1 MGREWR
7 IGLIGFGNV
16 GQGFVRILSRKADV
30 LAERY
35 GFRFRLIAI
44 ADPVKGSVYDP
55 AGLDPK
61 TLVQLVETHGH
72 IRGYPS
78 GEKEVSSLDICRFED
93 IDIVVE
99 VTPTNVETGE
109 PGLTHVREAL
119 NHGKHV
125 VTSNKGP
132 IALAYPELKRLADE
146 KGVFLRFE
154 GTVLSGTPSLNL
166 VLESMAGVDV
176 EKIEGIVNGTT
187 NFILTKMEEGMS
199 YEEALREA
207 QRLGYAEADPTADVE
222 GWDAAV
228 KAVILA
234 NAVMG
239 GSITVRDV
247 ERVGITGVTRED
259 VEEALRNGQRVKLI
273 ARVVKNGGEVRAS
286 VKPEK
291 VSLSHPLANVMGA
304 TNALT
309 FYTDNLGP
317 VTIVG
322 PGAGRVETGQ
332 AILEDILAI
341 HRYYTWG
348 KSGR

>member
-1 MGREWR
+1 MGEKVWR

-16 GQGFVRILSRKADV
+16 GQGFVRILASKKEV
-30 LAERY
+30 LYDRY
-35 GFRFRLIAI
+35 KFRYKLVAI

-55 AGLDPK
+55 EGLDEK
-61 TLVQLVETHGH
+61 KLIEL
-72 IRGYPS
+72 I
-78 GEKEVSSLDICRFED
+78 EKEGNIKSYPRGKKDIDSLTVCRSGD

-109 PGLTHVREAL
+109 PGLTHIREAL
-119 NHGKHV
+119 KHGKHV

-146 KGVFLRFE
+146 KGVMLRFE

-166 VLESMAGVDV
+166 SLEAMAGVDIN
-176 EKIEGIVNGTT
+176 KIEGIVNGTT

-199 YEEALREA
+199 YEEALKEA

-234 NAVMG
+234 NVVMG
-239 GSITVRDV
+239 GEITIKDV
-247 ERVGITGVTRED
+247 EREGITKITLED
-259 VEEALRNGQRVKLI
+259 VKDALKNGQRIKLI
-273 ARVVKNGGEVRAS
+273 ARVIKEDNKVRAS
-286 VKPEK
+286 VKPERI
-291 VSLSHPLANVMGA
+291 SLSHPLANVMGA

-309 FYTDNLGP
+309 FYTDHLGP
-317 VTIVG
+317 VTIIG

-332 AILEDILAI
+332 AILTDILAI
-341 HRYYTWG
+341 HRY
-348 KSGR
+348 SS